1 MNTAEKLNSNGVL
14 LDLIN
19 GLVSLP
25 DPAPQSVNIVATGI
39 QMDSRLLQK
48 GDLFLAC
55 FGNNHDAREFI
66 DEAIEKG
73 AGAIIYDPLDFKWDA
88 QWKLPR
94 ALHCDAGNKWVHDWF
109 G

>member
-1 MNTAEKLNSNGVL
+1 MNTAEQLNSNGVL

-25 DPAPQSVNIVATGI
+25 DPVPPAVNIVATGI

-55 FGNNHDAREFI
+55 FGSNHDAREYI
-66 DEAIEKG
+66 NEAVKIG
-73 AGAIIYDPLDFKWDA
+73 VAAVLA
-88 QWKLPR
+88 
-94 ALHCDAGNKWVHDWF
+94 
-109 G
+109 